1 MHYFPV
7 LTQNSRN
14 VAAYRRVAVLLAAES
29 NVIGFDSMNEPNLD
43 MIGWKNL
50 SQESVF
56 LRQGPSPTF
65 FESFQLGDGESIRV
79 QNYVP
84 SLVYTGHVVLNV
96 QKVRAWKH
104 TCIWEDNNVWGGT

>member
-50 SQESVF
+50 
-56 LRQGPSPTF
+56 
-65 FESFQLGDGESIRV
+65 
-79 QNYVP
+79 
-84 SLVYTGHVVLNV
+84 
-96 QKVRAWKH
+96 
-104 TCIWEDNNVWGGT
+104 